1 MFVSA
6 GALVLSSGQAQ
17 AADNTCV
24 VDQSTIAQCFPD
36 PALAQAVASGL
47 GTHITTS
54 NILTST
60 AVKYTTSLSV
70 ISGTVYSLK
79 GVNSL
84 TNLRWLWLN
93 GSEVSD
99 LSPVSTMT
107 SLESLAL
114 EKNQISDLSPL
125 KNLTNLRDL
134 WLRSNRITDLTPLAG
149 LPNLDSNLDLSDQY
163 VSLPSVSGTKGVV
176 IRTAKNVDG
185 TYIAPYALQP
195 SSGVYDAKTGE
206 ASWTNLTS
214 GKTASLNVDTPVTIG
229 STSARYS
236 LQIDQPYTLSA
247 NVSFDANGGKFAD
260 KSTLQ
265 TKAATVGSG
274 YVFPQEPSRQGY
286 SFDGW
291 YTSAEGGTQVNS
303 WDTVPDSSSRTLY
316 AHWSVKPIAVTF
328 DANGGAF
335 SNGASAQENDIKPGS
350 KYVLPPNPSR
360 VGYSFDGW
368 YTKAV
373 GGNKL
378 DGSATIPSNVDS
390 QTFYAHWAANS
401 VVVMFDANGG
411 AFSNGSSSQKL
422 NSTFGK
428 PYTLPANPTRAGYSF
443 AGWYTG
449 KDDFWPGN
457 QITAAS
463 VVSDVSDQTLYA
475 HWDVQ
480 PVNVSFDANGGKFSD
495 GSGLQKRTMTLN
507 EWYDLPENPSR
518 IGYSFNGWYTAK
530 SGGTQVDAF
539 TTVTATSSRA
549 LYAQWTAN
557 SVTVTFDTNGGT
569 FPNGAPTQINDQKF
583 GDAYSLPS
591 NPTRTGYTFNGWYT
605 AKTGGNKITASAT
618 IAAAGN
624 QTLYAQ
630 WTENKAVPVAVYRVY
645 NKNSGLHHYTTN
657 LGEKNALVKLGWKY
671 EGVSFNAATQGSAPG
686 LKPVYREYNPH
697 DGNHN
702 WTLNQAEHSKLVSL
716 GWHDE
721 GVAWYANPAGP
732 VTVYRLYNPHSGEH
746 VYTTSAKEYAVVGAA
761 GWHQEGT
768 AWKGL

>member
-47 GTHITTS
+47 GTHIATS

-60 AVKYTTSLSV
+60 AVKYTTDLSV
-70 ISGTVYSLK
+70 TSGTVYSLK

-84 TNLRWLWLN
+84 TNLNYLYIGN
-93 GSEVSD
+93 NQVSD
-99 LSPVSTMT
+99 LSPLRSMT
-107 SLESLAL
+107 NLESLSL
-114 EKNQISDLSPL
+114 QNGPISDLSPL
-125 KNLTNLRDL
+125 RNLTNLRNL
-134 WLRSNRITDLTPLAG
+134 WLRSNQITDLTPLAS
-149 LPNLDSNLDLSDQY
+149 LPNLNSNLDLSDQY

-206 ASWTNLTS
+206 VSWTNPTS
-214 GKTASLNVDTPVTIG
+214 GEIVSLNVDTPVTIG
-229 STSARYS
+229 NISARYS
-236 LQIDQPYTLSA
+236 LQIDQPYTLST
-247 NVSFDANGGKFAD
+247 NVKFDANGGKFANQ
-260 KSTLQ
+260 STLQ
-265 TKAATVGSG
+265 NKAATVGSE
-274 YVFPQEPSRQGY
+274 YAFPQEPSRQGY

-291 YTSAEGGTQVNS
+291 YTSADGGAQVNA

-328 DANGGAF
+328 DANGGTF
-335 SNGASAQENDIKPGS
+335 SDGTSAQENDIKPDS

-368 YTKAV
+368 YAKAV
-373 GGNKL
+373 GGSKL
-378 DGSATIPSNVDS
+378 DGSATAPGNVDS

-401 VVVMFDANGG
+401 VAVTFDANGG
-411 AFSNGSSSQKL
+411 AFSNGTSSQKL
-422 NSTFGK
+422 TSTFGK

-443 AGWYTG
+443 AGWYTA

-457 QITAAS
+457 QITASS

-480 PVNVSFDANGGKFSD
+480 PVDVSFDANGGKFSD
-495 GSGLQKRTMTLN
+495 DSGLQKRTMTLN

-530 SGGTQVDAF
+530 SGGMQVDAF

-549 LYAQWTAN
+549 LYAHWSAN
-557 SVTVTFDTNGGT
+557 SVTVTFDANGGA
-569 FPNGAPTQINDQKF
+569 FSNGASTQTNDQKF

-591 NPTRTGYTFNGWYT
+591 NPTWTGYTFNGWYT
-605 AKTGGNKITASAT
+605 AKSGGTKITASTTVAT
-618 IAAAGN
+618 VGD

-630 WTENKAVPVAVYRVY
+630 WTANKAAPVAVYRVY
-645 NKNSGLHHYTTN
+645 NRNSGLHHYTTN
-657 LGEKNALVKLGWKY
+657 VKERDALVQLGWKN
-671 EGVSFNAATQGSAPG
+671 EGVSFNAAKVDSAPG
-686 LKPVYREYNPH
+686 LLPVYREYNPYN
-697 DGNHN
+697 GTHN
-702 WTLNQAEHSKLVSL
+702 WTLSLTEHKKLVSV
-716 GWHDE
+716 GWRDE
-721 GVAWYANPAGP
+721 GVAWYASPSGP
-732 VTVYRLYNPHSGEH
+732 VTVYRLYNPYSGEH
-746 VYTTSAKEYAVVGAA
+746 VYTTSAEEYAKVGKA
-761 GWHQEGT
+761 GWHQEGI